1 MSRDDAKLQSLARV
15 PLFAGLGKRELRRVG
30 QLTDILDL
38 PAGHVLMRQG
48 EWGREMMVVL
58 EGRLKIE
65 RNGEVVDEV
74 GPGGV
79 VGEMALL
86 AEGPRN
92 ATVTLLT
99 DAEVL
104 VVANREFHALMD
116 EMPSVRSQ
124 VFEGLA
130 RRLLALE
137 SARSVSA

>member
-1 MSRDDAKLQSLARV
+1 MARDDAKLQALARV

-30 QLTDILDL
+30 ELTDILDL
-38 PAGHVLMRQG
+38 PAGRVLMRQG

-58 EGRLKIE
+58 EGRLKVE
-65 RNGEVVDEV
+65 RGGRVVDEV

-99 DAEVL
+99 DSKLL

-116 EMPSVRSQ
+116 ELPSVRSQ
-124 VFEGLA
+124 VYEGLA
-130 RRLLALE
+130 QRLIALE
-137 SARSVSA
+137 SAQSG

>member
-1 MSRDDAKLQSLARV
+1 
-15 PLFAGLGKRELRRVG
+15 
-30 QLTDILDL
+30 
-38 PAGHVLMRQG
+38 MRQG

-65 RNGEVVDEV
+65 RGGRVVDEV
-74 GPGGV
+74 GSGGV

-99 DAEVL
+99 DSKLL

-116 EMPSVRSQ
+116 ELPSVRSQ
-124 VFEGLA
+124 VYEGLA
-130 RRLLALE
+130 QRLIALE
-137 SARSVSA
+137 SAQSG

>member
-1 MSRDDAKLQSLARV
+1 MARDDAKLQALARV

-30 QLTDILDL
+30 ELTDILDL
-38 PAGHVLMRQG
+38 PAGRVLMRQG
-48 EWGREMMVVL
+48 EWGREMMVIL
-58 EGRLKIE
+58 EGRLKVE
-65 RNGEVVDEV
+65 RGGRVVDEV

-99 DAEVL
+99 DSKLL

-116 EMPSVRSQ
+116 ELPSVRSQ
-124 VFEGLA
+124 VYEGLA
-130 RRLLALE
+130 QRLIALE
-137 SARSVSA
+137 SAQSG